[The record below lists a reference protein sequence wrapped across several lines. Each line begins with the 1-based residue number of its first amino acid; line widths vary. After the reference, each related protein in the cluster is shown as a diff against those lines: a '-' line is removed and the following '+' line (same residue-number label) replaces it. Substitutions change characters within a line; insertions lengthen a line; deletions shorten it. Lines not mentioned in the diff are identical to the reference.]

1 MFCFVF
7 TRGHRNDAATSIRW
21 YCKWKKNKNIL
32 YGLTYIQG
40 IGLFLSDKILGKLT
54 IEKTTK
60 VKDLSE
66 HQIVLLRNEIQN
78 YIVEG
83 DLRRKVSQNI
93 RRLVE
98 INCYKGNRHKRN
110 LPVRGQRTH
119 TNARTK
125 RGKKIAVAGKKKVTK

>member
-1 MFCFVF
+1 M
-7 TRGHRNDAATSIRW
+7 TRIVGVDLP
-21 YCKWKKNKNIL
+21 KNKNIL

-40 IGLFLSDKILGKLT
+40 IGLYLSEKILEKLT

-98 INCYKGNRHKRN
+98 INCYKGNRHKRY

>member
-1 MFCFVF
+1 M
-7 TRGHRNDAATSIRW
+7 TRIVGVDLP
-21 YCKWKKNKNIL
+21 KNKNIL

-40 IGLFLSDKILGKLT
+40 IGLYLSDKILEKLT